1 MFKFF
6 TNKKWSSW
14 SIFGSLLIL
23 ISTWYQVQLDVM
35 INEWFGEFYDT
46 LQKALT
52 TPNSVS
58 EKEFISYL
66 LTFAKIAG
74 VWMVI
79 SVATDYFTSH
89 WTFRWRTAMADY
101 YHENWSKARLTEGA
115 SQRVQEDTLKFAR
128 IMEGLGVELLRSL
141 MTLIAFLP
149 ILWGLSKQITMLPF
163 FGEVDHALVWVAII
177 SALGGTV
184 LLAAVGFKLPGIE
197 YDIQKEEA
205 AYRKELVLG
214 EDNTKR
220 AGIRNVDSLYSNV
233 RKIHF
238 KMYFHYLY
246 FNAVKWSYL
255 QGMVIVPYLALAPTI
270 VTGAITLG
278 FVQQIARAFN
288 KVENSLQYLVRSW
301 PIIVELISVQRRLS
315 EFESKLERASLE
327 QEKI

>member
-23 ISTWYQVQLDVM
+23 VSTWYQVQLDVM

-52 TPNSVS
+52 TPNSVT

-184 LLAAVGFKLPGIE
+184 LLAAIGFKLPGIE

-315 EFESKLERASLE
+315 EFESKLERASFE